1 MLIGKRLNDRYK
13 VLEVIG
19 GGGMANVYLAHDMI
33 LDRDVAVK
41 VLRLDFANDEEFI
54 RRFRREAQS
63 ATSLDHPNI
72 VSIYDIGEEDD
83 IYYIVMEH
91 VKGKTLKQYIQ
102 QYAPVEQYNAVEIM
116 NQLTSAISHA
126 HENGIIHRDIKPQ
139 NILVDDYGTVK
150 VTDFGIAMALSS
162 TTITQTNSLLG
173 SVHYLSPEQARGSLA
188 TKKSDVYAL
197 GIVMFELLTGR
208 LPFSGESAVSI
219 ALKHLQSETPSPKR
233 WNPTLPQSM
242 ENVVLKAM
250 AKDPFHRFASVDEMQ
265 SDLMTALEPGRMN
278 EPKFN
283 IPDDDDEATK
293 AIPIIKG
300 SLGNIT
306 NDEET
311 RIRPPEEKQVK
322 EEKET
327 PPSKQKKKKK
337 KKWVIALLVILFLL
351 IGGAVA
357 AFTILPSM
365 LLPKDV
371 TIPDVTDY
379 EYDDAVRELID
390 LGFVLDEPKDEPSD
404 DIEKGKV
411 IRTFPKAGDVVKEG
425 KAITIFR
432 SLGKEEVEMDDYTD
446 LSVDDASQR
455 LNDNKFKRVKVEEV
469 HSDDVPEG
477 RVIRQEPAVGT
488 MVIPEETEVNLV
500 VSMGSSPIQLDNY
513 QGSSID
519 FAQGHLARLGLV
531 PEITN
536 EYNDSVSQGN
546 IIKQEPAPDSQVKK
560 GDTIK
565 LIVSD
570 GPEPADKSVDIP
582 LEVTYDPEEEG
593 AEQTVELYI
602 EDLNNTMDQEPE
614 TYIITDDLITSFTIT
629 VAYKQQAKYRV
640 VVDGEEIENV
650 TVDYD
655 DIE

>member
-322 EEKET
+322 EEKDT

-455 LNDNKFKRVKVEEV
+455 LNDKKFKRVIVEEV

-477 RVIRQEPAVGT
+477 RVIRQEPSVGT

-500 VSMGSSPIQLDNY
+500 VSKGSSPIQLDNY

-582 LEVTYDPEEEG
+582 LEVNYDPEEEG
-593 AEQTVELYI
+593 AEQIVELYI